1 MNRLGN
7 ACPKCNSAS
16 VRRYK
21 TKNKY
26 RCYSCTAEF
35 DIPIKRVLTSNPTP
49 KRNPDSLKIIDYTHL
64 INIAQNNIVTLR
76 DKAFFS
82 VLYLT
87 GARVSEIIRQLKA
100 EQLKV
105 EWLDNEAFLIFENVI
120 TLKRRDSYVYRNI
133 PIKYASDEWFCDII
147 SAYVEDLNPEDI
159 MFNFCRRRGYEI
171 IRHATD
177 LFPHYLRTL
186 RNTHLEQ
193 RGLSPY
199 DLQKLNGWTS
209 TRPADKY
216 VKKDYKDILRRL

>member
-1 MNRLGN
+1 MNRLGY
-7 ACPKCNSAS
+7 ACPTCNSSAI
-16 VRRYK
+16 RRYK
-21 TKNKY
+21 TKVKY
-26 RCYSCTAEF
+26 KCYGCGTEF
-35 DIPIKRVLTSNPTP
+35 DMPIKRILTSNPTP

-87 GARVSEIIRQLKA
+87 GARISEIVRVLKA
-100 EQLKV
+100 GNLKV
-105 EWLDNEAFLIFENVI
+105 EWIKGEAFLIFENVI
-120 TLKRRDSYVYRNI
+120 TLKRRDGDNYRSI
-133 PIKYASDEWFCDII
+133 PIKYESDKWFCDVI
-147 SAYVEDLNPEDI
+147 SAYLEDLNPEDI

-171 IRHATD
+171 IRNSTD

-186 RNTHLEQ
+186 RNTHLEN

-199 DLQKLNGWTS
+199 DLQRLNGWSS

-216 VKKDYKDILRRL
+216 IKKDYKDILRRL